1 MSLINQMLKDL
12 DKRRGPLNKS
22 QLAALQ
28 GMGLINNTSLLKWH
42 DSRSFTAWGIT
53 GLLAIVLSYPASI
66 WWKKKLEP
74 EPARTAQTISEAAEP
89 EQHVQLE
96 TVTTQ
101 GEVYSAAPA
110 TADPAESVQQD
121 LPVPVAPIAEQA
133 PAVAQTPTVAQTP
146 AETVIR
152 PVKTLTPE
160 QQAQHLYSKAQR
172 ALSSNRHKEGE
183 RLLRQALD
191 ENSRHIGA
199 RSQLATL
206 LISRQQRGKAERVLA
221 EGLVTDSQQFALA
234 RPYAQLLAEKGE
246 HIPALATL
254 DVAIAQRR
262 ADAETL
268 ALRAAILYKLDRHT
282 ASAAEYRKALQ
293 FHPQR
298 ALWWTGLAVAL
309 EQDGQS
315 TQALEAFQRAAEL
328 PLDKPVENY
337 VKQRIHILSNKDSNF

>member
-1 MSLINQMLKDL
+1 VE
-12 DKRRGPLNKS
+12 KS
-22 QLAALQ
+22 
-28 GMGLINNTSLLKWH
+28 
-42 DSRSFTAWGIT
+42 
-53 GLLAIVLSYPASI
+53 
-66 WWKKKLEP
+66 LEP
-74 EPARTAQTISEAAEP
+74 EPARTAQTLSEAAER
-89 EQHVQLE
+89 VQLE

-101 GEVYSAAPA
+101 GKVYCAAPA

-121 LPVPVAPIAEQA
+121 LPGPVAPIAEQS
-133 PAVAQTPTVAQTP
+133 PTVAQTS

-160 QQAQHLYSKAQR
+160 QRAQHLYSKAQR

-183 RLLRQALD
+183 RLLRQAPD
-191 ENSRHIGA
+191 EISRHIGA

-206 LISRQQRGKAERVLA
+206 LISRQQRGKAEHVLA

>member
-42 DSRSFTAWGIT
+42 DRRSFTAWGIT
-53 GLLAIVLSYPASI
+53 GLLAIVLIYPANI
-66 WWKKKLEP
+66 WWKKRLEP
-74 EPARTAQTISEAAEP
+74 EPARTAQTMSESAEP

-101 GEVYSAAPA
+101 GEIDSAAPA
-110 TADPAESVQQD
+110 AADPAESVQQD

-133 PAVAQTPTVAQTP
+133 PAVAQTP

-160 QQAQHLYSKAQR
+160 QRAQHLYSKAQR

-206 LISRQQRGKAERVLA
+206 LISRQQRDKAEHLLA
-221 EGLVTDSQQFALA
+221 EGLVTDPQQFALA

-246 HIPALATL
+246 HISALATL

-282 ASAAEYRKALQ
+282 ESAAEYRKALQ

-298 ALWWTGLAVAL
+298 ALWLTGLAVAL

-315 TQALEAFQRAAEL
+315 TQALEAFQRAANL
-328 PLDKPVENY
+328 TLDKPVENY
-337 VKQRIHILSNKDSNF
+337 VKQRIHILSNKGFNF

>member
-1 MSLINQMLKDL
+1 MSLLNQMLKDL

-42 DSRSFTAWGIT
+42 DRRSFTAWGIT
-53 GLLAIVLSYPASI
+53 GLLAIVLIYPANI
-66 WWKKKLEP
+66 WWKKRLEP
-74 EPARTAQTISEAAEP
+74 EPARTAQTMSESAEP

-101 GEVYSAAPA
+101 GEIDSAAPA
-110 TADPAESVQQD
+110 AADPAESVQQD
-121 LPVPVAPIAEQA
+121 LPGPVAPIAEQA
-133 PAVAQTPTVAQTP
+133 PAVAQTP

-160 QQAQHLYSKAQR
+160 QRAQHLYSKAQR

-206 LISRQQRGKAERVLA
+206 LISRQQRDKAEHLLA
-221 EGLVTDSQQFALA
+221 EGLVTDPQQFALA

-246 HIPALATL
+246 HISALATL

-282 ASAAEYRKALQ
+282 ESAAEYRKALQ

-298 ALWWTGLAVAL
+298 ALWLTGLAVAL

-315 TQALEAFQRAAEL
+315 TQALEAFQRAANL
-328 PLDKPVENY
+328 TLDKPVENY
-337 VKQRIHILSNKDSNF
+337 VKQRIHILSNKGFNF